1 MRRNVNKLA
10 TLVMTGMLAV
20 SMSFGAFADNE
31 GTTGTTVET
40 GAAEQT
46 VYEGEIAFKKIL
58 TKTDSNAPTP
68 TATITFTAEAG
79 AAVAATAD
87 TPEIKAGVGVETL
100 RFTSA
105 VYDTNA
111 ALTQTIT
118 GTFGN
123 TLPFTEPGIYRYTVT
138 EASDNTAITN
148 DPNTI
153 TNDNK
158 ASKTLDV
165 YVERNSQN
173 KLEIKY
179 SVLSNST
186 DAPAKNR
193 DKATYTAKTTGFKN
207 TYTTYDLT
215 LEKQV
220 TGSMGELTKE
230 FDFTIALTGGPKSA
244 TITAKKNNTDV
255 PVEFDANGEA
265 NITGIK
271 LADDGKFVITGLPDT
286 TAYSITESLNTNDGY
301 TVSAKVNDENATVNA
316 ISQENSTITK
326 NVVSGDLSDKVANEV
341 IEFTNNRNAVTPTGV
356 AMDIAPYALM
366 VALAGGAAFTFLR
379 KKESFED

>member
-20 SMSFGAFADNE
+20 SMSFGAFAGNE

-68 TATITFTAEAG
+68 TATITFTATAG
-79 AAVAATAD
+79 TAVAATAN
-87 TPEIKAGVGVETL
+87 TPEIKAGVEPLTL
-100 RFTSA
+100 KFTPA
-105 VYDTNA
+105 VYNTDA

-118 GTFGN
+118 GSFGN

-173 KLEIKY
+173 NLEIKY

-186 DAPAKNR
+186 AAPAKNG
-193 DKATYTAKTTGFKN
+193 DKTYTAKTTGFKN

-215 LEKQV
+215 LEKKV
-220 TGSMGELTKE
+220 DGAMGEKTRE
-230 FDFTIALTGGPKSA
+230 FDFTVVLTGGPKKA
-244 TITAKKNNTDV
+244 KITAKQNNDGTAKDV
-255 PVEFDANGEA
+255 EVSFNKEGVA

-271 LADDGKFVITGLPDT
+271 LDDEDTFVITGLPDT
-286 TAYSITESLNTNDGY
+286 TAYTITENLDANEGY
-301 TVSAKVNDENATVNA
+301 TVSTTGSAKDQLTNATTNL
-316 ISQENSTITK
+316 S
-326 NVVSGDLSDKVANEV
+326 VSGNLLDHPATGAEK
-341 IEFTNNRNAVTPTGV
+341 ITFTNNRNAVTPTGV

>member
-10 TLVMTGMLAV
+10 TLVMTGMLAA

-31 GTTGTTVET
+31 GATGATGATGT
-40 GAAEQT
+40 AEQT
-46 VYEGEIAFKKIL
+46 VQADQTVYEDSVQFKKIL

-68 TATITFTAEAG
+68 TATITFTAESG
-79 AAVAATAD
+79 AAVPATTT
-87 TPEIKAGVGVETL
+87 TPEIKAGVGTL
-100 RFTSA
+100 TFTSA
-105 VYDTNA
+105 VFNTDA
-111 ALTQTIT
+111 DLTQTIT
-118 GTFGN
+118 GSFGN

-148 DPNTI
+148 DN
-153 TNDNK
+153 N

-173 KLEIKY
+173 NLEIKY
-179 SVLSNST
+179 SVLSNGT
-186 DAPAKNR
+186 VAPTKNGT
-193 DKATYTAKTTGFKN
+193 AAEYGTAKTTGFKN

-230 FDFTIALTGGPKSA
+230 FDFTIALAGGPKSA
-244 TITAKKNNTDV
+244 TIHAKKNNTIDV
-255 PVEFDANGEA
+255 RVDFDKDGKA

-271 LADDGKFVITGLPDT
+271 LADDGTFKIAGLPDT
-286 TAYSITESLNTNDGY
+286 TTYTITENLNANDGY
-301 TVSAKVNDENATVNA
+301 TVSTTGSAASQLTNATTNLF
-316 ISQENSTITK
+316 
-326 NVVSGDLSDKVANEV
+326 VSGDLSDKPATGVEK
-341 IEFTNNRNAVTPTGV
+341 ITFTNNRDAITPTGV

>member
-31 GTTGTTVET
+31 GATGATGATGTAEQT
-40 GAAEQT
+40 EQT
-46 VYEGEIAFKKIL
+46 VYEDGVKFKKIL
-58 TKTDSNAPTP
+58 TKSDENAPTP
-68 TATITFTAEAG
+68 TATITFTATAG
-79 AAVAATAD
+79 AAVEATAN
-87 TPEIKAGVGVETL
+87 TPEIKAGVGTL
-100 RFTSA
+100 TFSSA
-105 VYDTNA
+105 VYNTSAD
-111 ALTQTIT
+111 LTQTIT
-118 GTFGN
+118 GSFGD

-138 EASDNTAITN
+138 EASNNTAITN
-148 DPNTI
+148 D
-153 TNDNK
+153 TN

-165 YVERNSQN
+165 YIERNSQN
-173 KLEIKY
+173 NLEVKY

-186 DAPAKNR
+186 DAPTKNGTA
-193 DKATYTAKTTGFKN
+193 ATYSAKTTGFKN

-244 TITAKKNNTDV
+244 SITAKQNDTNVTV
-255 PVEFDANGEA
+255 TFDANGDA
-265 NITGIK
+265 NITNIK
-271 LADDGKFVITGLPDT
+271 LADDGTFKIAGLPDT
-286 TAYSITESLNTNDGY
+286 TAYTITENLDAKDGY
-301 TVSAKVNDENATVNA
+301 TVSTTGSATSPLTNSQLSNATTNL
-316 ISQENSTITK
+316 T
-326 NVVSGDLSDKVANEV
+326 VSGNLSDHPATGTEK
-341 IEFTNNRNAVTPTGV
+341 ITFTNNRDAVTPTGV

-366 VALAGGAAFTFLR
+366 VVLAGGAGFTFLR

>member
-58 TKTDSNAPTP
+58 TKTDENAPTP
-68 TATITFTAEAG
+68 TAKITFSAESVPEL
-79 AAVAATAD
+79 AVAATAT
-87 TPEIKAGVGVETL
+87 TPEIKAGVGTL
-100 RFTSA
+100 TFTEA
-105 VYDTNA
+105 VFNTNA
-111 ALTQTIT
+111 ALTQKIT

-138 EASDNTAITN
+138 EASNNKAITN
-148 DPNTI
+148 D
-153 TNDNK
+153 TN

-165 YVERNSQN
+165 YVERNSN
-173 KLEIKY
+173 NNLEIKY

-186 DAPAKNR
+186 AAP
-193 DKATYTAKTTGFKN
+193 DKKDGYTAKTTGFKN

-230 FDFTIALTGGPKSA
+230 FDFTIALAGGPKSA
-244 TITAKKNNTDV
+244 TITAKKNNTTDV
-255 PVEFDANGEA
+255 TVTFDDAGNA
-265 NITGIK
+265 SITNLK
-271 LADDGKFVITGLPDT
+271 LADDGTFKIAGLPDT
-286 TAYSITESLNTNDGY
+286 TTYTITENLNAYDGY
-301 TVSAKVNDENATVNA
+301 TVSTSGSALEQLTNATTNL
-316 ISQENSTITK
+316 S
-326 NVVSGDLSDKVANEV
+326 VSGNLSDHPATGAEK
-341 IEFTNNRNAVTPTGV
+341 ITFTNNRNAVTPTGV

>member
-10 TLVMTGMLAV
+10 TLVMTGMLAA

-31 GTTGTTVET
+31 GATGATGT
-40 GAAEQT
+40 AEQT
-46 VYEGEIAFKKIL
+46 VQADQTVYEDSVQFKKIL

-79 AAVAATAD
+79 AAVAATAN
-87 TPEIKAGVGVETL
+87 TPEIKAGVGTL
-100 RFTSA
+100 TFTSA
-105 VYDTNA
+105 VFNTNA
-111 ALTQTIT
+111 DLTQTIT
-118 GTFGN
+118 GSFGN

-148 DPNTI
+148 DN
-153 TNDNK
+153 N

-173 KLEIKY
+173 NLEIKY
-179 SVLSNST
+179 SVLSNGT
-186 DAPAKNR
+186 VAPTKNGT
-193 DKATYTAKTTGFKN
+193 AAEYGTAKTTGFKN

-230 FDFTIALTGGPKSA
+230 FDFTIALAGGPKSA
-244 TITAKKNNTDV
+244 TIHAKKNNTIDV
-255 PVEFDANGEA
+255 PVDFDKDGKA

-286 TAYSITESLNTNDGY
+286 TTYTITESLNTNDGY
-301 TVSAKVNDENATVNA
+301 TVSAKVNAENATVTA
-316 ISQENSTITK
+316 TSQENSTITK

>member
-10 TLVMTGMLAV
+10 TLVMTGMLAA

-31 GTTGTTVET
+31 GATSVTGATGTAEQT
-40 GAAEQT
+40 AQAEQT
-46 VYEGEIAFKKIL
+46 VYEDRVEFKKIL
-58 TKTDSNAPTP
+58 TKSDSTAPTP
-68 TATITFTAEAG
+68 TATITFTATAG
-79 AAVAATAD
+79 AAVEATAN
-87 TPEIKAGVGVETL
+87 TPEIKAGVGTL
-100 RFTSA
+100 TFTSA
-105 VYDTNA
+105 VYNTSAD
-111 ALTQTIT
+111 LTQTIT
-118 GTFGN
+118 GSFGD

-138 EASDNTAITN
+138 EASNNTAITN
-148 DPNTI
+148 D
-153 TNDNK
+153 TN

-173 KLEIKY
+173 NLEVKY

-186 DAPAKNR
+186 DAPTKNGTA
-193 DKATYTAKTTGFKN
+193 ATYSAKTTGFKN

-244 TITAKKNNTDV
+244 SITAKQNDTDV
-255 PVEFDANGEA
+255 TVTFDANGAA
-265 NITGIK
+265 NITNIK
-271 LADDGKFVITGLPDT
+271 LADDGTFKIAGLPDT
-286 TAYSITESLNTNDGY
+286 TAYTITENLNANDGY
-301 TVSAKVNDENATVNA
+301 TVTTTGSATDQLTNATTNL
-316 ISQENSTITK
+316 S
-326 NVVSGDLSDKVANEV
+326 VSGNLLDHPATGAEK
-341 IEFTNNRNAVTPTGV
+341 ITFTNNRNAVTPTGV

-366 VALAGGAAFTFLR
+366 VALAGGAGFTFLR

>member
-10 TLVMTGMLAV
+10 TLVMTGMLAA

-31 GTTGTTVET
+31 ET
-40 GAAEQT
+40 GATGATGTAEQTAQAEQT
-46 VYEGEIAFKKIL
+46 VYEDRVEFKKIL
-58 TKTDSNAPTP
+58 TKSDSTAPTP

-79 AAVAATAD
+79 TAVAATAN
-87 TPEIKAGVGVETL
+87 TPEIKAGVGTL
-100 RFTSA
+100 TFTSA
-105 VYDTNA
+105 VYNTSAD
-111 ALTQTIT
+111 LTQTIT
-118 GTFGN
+118 GSFGN
-123 TLPFTEPGIYRYTVT
+123 TLPFTEPGIYRYTVA
-138 EASDNTAITN
+138 EASNNTAITN
-148 DPNTI
+148 D
-153 TNDNK
+153 TN

-173 KLEIKY
+173 NLEVKY

-186 DAPAKNR
+186 DAPTKNGTA
-193 DKATYTAKTTGFKN
+193 ATYSAKTTGFKN

-230 FDFTIALTGGPKSA
+230 FDFTISLTGGPKRA
-244 TITAKKNNTDV
+244 TITAKQNDTDV
-255 PVEFDANGEA
+255 PVTFNEKGEA
-265 NITGIK
+265 NITNIK
-271 LADDGKFVITGLPDT
+271 LADDGTFKIAGLPDT
-286 TAYSITESLNTNDGY
+286 TAYTITENLNANDGY
-301 TVSAKVNDENATVNA
+301 TVSTTGSAANQLTNAT
-316 ISQENSTITK
+316 TDLT
-326 NVVSGDLSDKVANEV
+326 VSGDLSDKPATGVEK
-341 IEFTNNRNAVTPTGV
+341 ITFTNNRDAVTPTGV